1 MEKQNNEKK
10 EIFFILELTED
21 KMKETIEKFE
31 RNYLIEILSKNSMKL
46 TKKTMNN
53 EV

>member
-1 MEKQNNEKK
+1 MENKNEKK
-10 EIFFILELTED
+10 EIFFILELAED
-21 KMKETIEKFE
+21 KFDETSERFEK
-31 RNYLIEILSKNSMKL
+31 NYNIEILSKNSMKL